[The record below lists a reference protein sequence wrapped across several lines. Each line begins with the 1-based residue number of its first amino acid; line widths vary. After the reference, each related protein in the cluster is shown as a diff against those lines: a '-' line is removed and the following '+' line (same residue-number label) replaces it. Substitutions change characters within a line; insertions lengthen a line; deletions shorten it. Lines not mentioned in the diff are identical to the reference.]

1 MLLNFIN
8 FVDMVGAITAL
19 IACVLFGFLGQ
30 YVAKQKNRSGGEGF
44 LLGFFLT
51 LVGVFIILLLPT
63 KEKVKQE
70 YTQEQIEKRKEL
82 AKQGDNQFKK
92 LLLWTIVIFA
102 IVITISFIIN

>member
-1 MLLNFIN
+1 MIG
-8 FVDMVGAITAL
+8 FVTAI

-44 LLGFFLT
+44 LLGFCLA

-70 YTQEQIEKRKEL
+70 YTPLGAGIGLLAGIIIGSVTDNVGLGIALGLCFGAGIGSTLEKKT
-82 AKQGDNQFKK
+82 K
-92 LLLWTIVIFA
+92 
-102 IVITISFIIN
+102 